1 MAGTIRIAVEHRR
14 GTELQLLDIA
24 RTRPAAIA
32 LPQLGECLGIGEIR
46 RRRFFLDHFDV
57 LPPTLDGFPVPDAS
71 LSRFIGLARLLAE
84 LGNARRQLEP
94 KRLAKHRTARGG
106 MHRSADFA
114 CGFAVYPA
122 DLELIE
128 ALIGPPDVSHRDLPG

>member
-106 MHRSADFA
+106 MHGPADFA
-114 CGFAVYPA
+114 CGLAVNPA
-122 DLELIE
+122 KPKFVE
-128 ALIGPPDVSHRDLPG
+128 ALFGPPDVSHRDLPG